1 MSSIYI
7 KTPSKIIFVES
18 IELFEAEEDGTPAR
32 VVVNREFTFQG
43 DYDRLSKMLDGIAYA
58 IDRHLT
64 IVNVQ
69 SYFGL

>member
-1 MSSIYI
+1 MSGIYI

-18 IELFEAEEDGTPAR
+18 IELYEAEEDGTPAR
-32 VVVNREFTFQG
+32 IVVNREFTFQG
-43 DYDRLSKMLDGIAYA
+43 DYDRLSKMLDAIADA

-64 IVNVQ
+64 IVNVE

>member
-1 MSSIYI
+1 MSGIYI

-32 VVVNREFTFQG
+32 IVVNREFTFQG
-43 DYDRLSKMLDGIAYA
+43 DYDRLSKMLDAIADA

-64 IVNVQ
+64 IVNLNP
-69 SYFGL
+69 YFGL